1 MIAAVPVAPITGPAA
16 EEHGAAAPASA
27 SSELVHPVERVG
39 TRQRAPNLR
48 IISTRDDA
56 WSTPRG
62 DPVAAGSPTS
72 HPLRRQASI
81 CRAYLG
87 QFPTMTLVVDIR
99 HWLNESGLLPTD
111 NLRLRRVALRIATL
125 IEYGGPM
132 EQLEGRMTMVEL
144 RDSS

>member
-1 MIAAVPVAPITGPAA
+1 
-16 EEHGAAAPASA
+16 
-27 SSELVHPVERVG
+27 
-39 TRQRAPNLR
+39 
-48 IISTRDDA
+48 
-56 WSTPRG
+56 
-62 DPVAAGSPTS
+62 
-72 HPLRRQASI
+72 
-81 CRAYLG
+81 
-87 QFPTMTLVVDIR
+87 MTLVVDIR